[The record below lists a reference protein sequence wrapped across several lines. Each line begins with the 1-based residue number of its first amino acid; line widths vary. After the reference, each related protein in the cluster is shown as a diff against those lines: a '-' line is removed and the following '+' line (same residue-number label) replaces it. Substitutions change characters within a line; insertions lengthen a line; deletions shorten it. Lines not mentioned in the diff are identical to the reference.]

1 MKKHLSNSEVKEIN
15 LQLHNLYKSENFI
28 DKKDVVILEDDI
40 IKINNK
46 AAFFYYTANNN
57 NNNVVEGNTAKLIVP
72 ILKMI
77 LENNLDNYFYKNLK
91 KVTVDMGAVKFVVSG
106 ADVMRPGI
114 VSFDDS
120 ILKDEIVLVVDVNHK
135 KPLVVGKMMFSGD
148 EAKTLSS
155 GKVVKNVHWVG
166 DDVWNK

>member
-28 DKKDVVILEDDI
+28 DKKDVVILEDEI
-40 IKINNK
+40 VKINNK

-57 NNNVVEGNTAKLIVP
+57 NNGVEGNTAKIIVP
-72 ILKMI
+72 ILKMV

-114 VSFDDS
+114 VNFDDR
-120 ILKDEIVLVVDVNHK
+120 ILKEEIVLIVDINHK
-135 KPLVVGKMMFSGD
+135 KPLAVGKMMFSGD
-148 EAKTLSS
+148 EAKALSS
-155 GKVVKNVHWVG
+155 GKVVKNVHYVG
-166 DDVWNK
+166 DGVWKK